1 MKAITRPTPRHAG
14 RLRLRSQYGIGDHRR
29 YRAPR
34 TVPPGIYVVARAT
47 GSPRREAARISYRIH
62 LGRLGW
68 ALRHPVIWH
77 GDRHLRR
84 AFKRAGAV

>member
-1 MKAITRPTPRHAG
+1 MKAITRPSGRHARPYRAG
-14 RLRLRSQYGIGDHRR
+14 SHRR
-29 YRAPR
+29 SRYPLAGAHRR